1 MSSVINL
8 TKILFKNGG
17 GLFQVEG
24 KNKKIKTLALT
35 AVIITSFLP
44 ISVGLYYGIIQIF
57 PSLKAIGA
65 EAAILSSALAII
77 SFVVFTFGIFMV
89 LNIFYFST
97 EIEFLLPLPMKPSD
111 ILSAKLFVAIT
122 YEYLIIIMFYLPVV
136 LAYGIGDKAGVL
148 FILYS
153 LLIFLILPIIPLVM
167 SSIIIII
174 IMRFSNLGRHK
185 EFTKIIGGIFSIFLI
200 LGINFYT
207 QNKAMNF
214 ENPQDLLS
222 LFTNKNSLVNLTAKI
237 FPLSK
242 YGSLALLNSANFQG
256 LLNLLIFIGINALIF
271 SAFVILGNGLYIKG
285 VIGISEA
292 PSKRTKMT
300 KEKMRREVISGSPFV
315 SYFWKEIRILFRTS
329 IYFLNCIL
337 MNFLWPVFI
346 LIPIFTDKEAA
357 NSFTMLRGAAN
368 STQITTYV
376 LLGAFAFMIFISSSN
391 VITSTSISREGKYF
405 YVNKYIPLSYKTQ
418 IMAKVFSG
426 VFISYIGVFLVLII
440 GELVLRFNMVT
451 LFIML
456 IISPVAVLFPNLFGI
471 LVDLLNPKLKWDSEQ
486 KAVKQNIN
494 SMIAMFGGAAIIG
507 VMVFILFK
515 INMAVKTILIVTIII
530 TGLFDL
536 AMYLV
541 IDRKGTY
548 LCERIN
554 Q

>member
-1 MSSVINL
+1 MSSVFNL

-24 KNKKIKTLALT
+24 KNKKIKTLALS
-35 AVIITSFLP
+35 AVIVASFLP
-44 ISVGLYYGIIQIF
+44 LSVGLYYGIRQIF
-57 PSLKAIGA
+57 PGLKTIGA

-77 SFVVFTFGIFMV
+77 SFVVFMFGIFMV

-97 EIEFLLPLPMKPSD
+97 EIEFLLPLPLKPSD
-111 ILSAKLFVAIT
+111 ILSAKLFVAIA
-122 YEYLIIIMFYLPVV
+122 YEYLIITMFYLPVV
-136 LAYGIGDKAGVL
+136 LAYGIEDKAGAL

-153 LLIFLILPIIPLVM
+153 LLIFLMLPIIPLVM
-167 SSIIIII
+167 ASIINII
-174 IMRFSNLGRHK
+174 IMRFSNLGKHK
-185 EFTKIIGGIFSIFLI
+185 EFTKVIGGIFGLFLI

-207 QNKAMNF
+207 QSKAMNF
-214 ENPQDLLS
+214 ENPQDLVS
-222 LFTNKNSLVNLTAKI
+222 LITNKNSLINLTAKI

-242 YGSLALLNSANFQG
+242 YGSLSLLYSANFNG
-256 LLNLLIFIGINALIF
+256 LLNLLIFIGISALIF
-271 SAFVILGNGLYIKG
+271 LAFVILGNGLYIKG

-300 KEKMRREVISGSPFV
+300 KEKMRREVVSGSPFV

-346 LIPIFTDKEAA
+346 LIPMFTNKETA

-368 STQITTYV
+368 STQITAYV
-376 LLGAFAFMIFISSSN
+376 LLGVFAFMIFISSSN

-405 YVNKYIPLSYKTQ
+405 YVNKYIPLPYKTQ

-426 VFISYIGVFLVLII
+426 VFISYIGVLLVIFV
-440 GELVLRFNMVT
+440 GELVLRFSIGT
-451 LFIML
+451 LLIML
-456 IISPVAVLFPNLFGI
+456 IISPIAVLFPNLLGVI
-471 LVDLLNPKLKWDSEQ
+471 VDLLNPKLKWDSEQ

-494 SMIAMFGGAAIIG
+494 SLIAMFGGAAIIG
-507 VMVFILFK
+507 VVIFILFK
-515 INMAVKTILIVTIII
+515 ISIAAKTILIVTIII

-536 AMYLV
+536 VMYLI
-541 IDRKGTY
+541 IDKKGSN

-554 Q
+554 L